1 MPLSPDHIARLRAA
15 TPGCTRGCH
24 FNHAGGSLPSQG
36 TLDAMSGQLQRE
48 AHSGPMEAAGAGAQ
62 LQEQARQT
70 AARVLNTCPQA
81 IAFTSSGSAAWGM
94 AFNALPAWQPGDRI
108 LVGRQEWAGNL
119 ACMAPG
125 RGRRRA
131 AGSHSL

>member
-1 MPLSPDHIARLRAA
+1 
-15 TPGCTRGCH
+15 
-24 FNHAGGSLPSQG
+24 
-36 TLDAMSGQLQRE
+36 
-48 AHSGPMEAAGAGAQ
+48 
-62 LQEQARQT
+62 
-70 AARVLNTCPQA
+70 VLNTCPQA